1 MLWAAAMPVQLSI
14 KKIKMRFVTEII
26 LLIIIF
32 YCTWHGFSRGAVN
45 AGISLLAIIVSLAG
59 AMLLS
64 GEMSG
69 GAAYIIRPFVSG
81 YIDSQYEE
89 KVLDNMGIE
98 GLGADEAIA
107 AEPELMSEYAN
118 ECMLAFGFNE
128 DRASLLSPRAAE
140 IYGAGG
146 TTPTAAVSQ
155 AICEAIAF
163 AACMIL
169 MFILI
174 MLFISFIKQF
184 FDLSFRIQDN
194 ADVDLYGGAAL
205 GFAQGFIYCV
215 FLCWLLSFC
224 GIIIG
229 MTTLSDGLFSRF
241 FLMFG
246 SVIDTAI

>member
-1 MLWAAAMPVQLSI
+1 MQWAAAMPAQLNI
-14 KKIKMRFVTEII
+14 KKTKMRFVIEVI

-32 YCTWHGFSRGAVN
+32 YCTWHGFRRGAVN
-45 AGISLLAIIVSLAG
+45 AGISLLALVISLVG
-59 AMLLS
+59 ARLLS
-64 GEMSG
+64 GEISG

-107 AEPELMSEYAN
+107 AEPELMGEYAN
-118 ECMLAFGFNE
+118 ECMLAFGF
-128 DRASLLSPRAAE
+128 DKTRASLLSPRADR
-140 IYGAGG
+140 IYSGG
-146 TTPTAAVSQ
+146 DTNPTAAVSQ
-155 AICEAIAF
+155 AICEAISF

-174 MLFISFIKQF
+174 MLFITFIKQF

-246 SVIDTAI
+246 SVLDKAI

>member
-1 MLWAAAMPVQLSI
+1 MPAQLNT
-14 KKIKMRFVTEII
+14 KKIKMRFVIEII

-32 YCTWHGFSRGAVN
+32 YCTWDGFRRGAVN
-45 AGISLLAIIVSLAG
+45 AGISLLALVISLAG
-59 AMLLS
+59 AILLS

-107 AEPELMSEYAN
+107 AEPELMGEYAN
-118 ECMLAFGFNE
+118 ECMLAFGF
-128 DRASLLSPRAAE
+128 DKARAAHLSPRAAE
-140 IYGAGG
+140 IYSAGDM
-146 TTPTAAVSQ
+146 TPTAAVSQ
-155 AICEAIAF
+155 AICGAVAF

-241 FLMFG
+241 FLMLG

>member
-1 MLWAAAMPVQLSI
+1 
-14 KKIKMRFVTEII
+14 MRFVIEII

-32 YCTWHGFSRGAVN
+32 YCTWHGFRRGAVN
-45 AGISLLAIIVSLAG
+45 AGISLLALIISLAG

-64 GEMSG
+64 SGMSDS
-69 GAAYIIRPFVSG
+69 AAYIIRPFVSG

-98 GLGADEAIA
+98 GLGAEEAIA
-107 AEPELMSEYAN
+107 AEPELMAEYAN
-118 ECMLAFGFNE
+118 GCMLAFGF
-128 DRASLLSPRAAE
+128 DKARASLLSPVAAG
-140 IYGAGG
+140 IYNDGG
-146 TTPTAAVSQ
+146 TSPTDAASE
-155 AICEAIAF
+155 AICGAAAF
-163 AACMIL
+163 ASCMIL

-194 ADVDLYGGAAL
+194 ADIDLYGGAAL

-246 SVIDTAI
+246 SVLDKAI